1 MDAEQVVSKILSEAQ
16 GQANKITG
24 EAQDKC
30 ASQQAELA
38 ETLAAYA
45 KETATLASDAGADKK
60 SRMLA
65 GARMELSKQYLAA
78 KGVLLNKVFEMAAD
92 RVKGLSDGE
101 YTDLMSELMQKA
113 VETGDEEVI
122 PGKNET
128 RIDGGFIKQVNRKL
142 GPGFKGNLR
151 LSNEKANIDCGFVL
165 KRGNIKTNVSIEVL
179 ISAVRSELEM
189 EIANEMF
196 SS

>member
-1 MDAEQVVSKILSEAQ
+1 MDAEQVVGKILSEAN
-16 GQANKITG
+16 AEADKITG
-24 EAQDKC
+24 AAKDKC
-30 ASQQAELA
+30 ASQQAELS
-38 ETLAAYA
+38 ETLAAQA
-45 KETATLASDAGADKK
+45 KETETLAADAGADKK

-92 RVKGLSDGE
+92 RVKGLSDKE
-101 YTDLMSELMQKA
+101 YAELMGGLMEKA
-113 VETGDEEVI
+113 VETGDEEIV
-122 PGKNET
+122 PGKT
-128 RIDGGFIKQVNRKL
+128 DARINGGLIKQVNRKL

-151 LSNEKANIDCGFVL
+151 LSNDKADIDGGFVL

-179 ISAVRSELEM
+179 ITMVRSELEM

-196 SS
+196 A